1 VQETFKKITVMQQA
15 EEFTPLFEDSM
26 NPTFTEQ
33 IKPLTTHKAGNHVV
47 SIGRDGHQLAI
58 LSLNTGEWVEL
69 KRTKTNNRLRKL
81 KRKFKHYLT
90 CDKEFFFERL
100 DKEQMVRVMD
110 ILKGK
115 K

>member
-1 VQETFKKITVMQQA
+1 MQQA
-15 EEFTPLFEDSM
+15 EEFTPLFADSL
-26 NPTFTEQ
+26 NPKFTEQ
-33 IKPLTTHKAGNHVV
+33 LKPLTTHKAGNHVV

-69 KRTKTNNRLRKL
+69 KRTKTNNRLRKV
-81 KRKFKHYLT
+81 KREFKLWLV
-90 CDKEFFFERL
+90 CEKEFFFERL
-100 DKEQMVRVMD
+100 DKGQMKRVID